1 MDAPPPCTAEPVEA
15 VLFDFHSTLVDQGD
29 TTDWIER
36 AWRHAGRPGDAA
48 EGFGHAALERLAA
61 FADRVWEHARDVD
74 PASERDLDPVRHRSV
89 FISVVGEAPGVD
101 AELAAA
107 LYATMLPTWRP
118 YDDAVPVLS
127 ALRDRGVRT
136 GLVSNIGIDV
146 RGLLAD
152 EGLAE
157 LLDAVVLS
165 YELGVV
171 KPHVGIFE
179 EATRRLGVAPERTLM
194 VGDSWRDDAGAAQL
208 GIRTL
213 LLPPTA
219 GPAHGLALVLR
230 LVGG

>member
-1 MDAPPPCTAEPVEA
+1 MDAPRPAAAEPVEA

-29 TTDWIER
+29 ATDWIER

-48 EGFGHAALERLAA
+48 DGLGQGELGRLAA
-61 FADRVWEHARDVD
+61 FTDRVWEHAREVD
-74 PASERDLDPVRHRSV
+74 PASERDLDPERHRGV
-89 FISVVGEAPGVD
+89 FIAVVGQAPGVD

-107 LYATMLPTWRP
+107 LHATMLAPWRP
-118 YDDAVPVLS
+118 YDDAVPVLA
-127 ALRDRGVRT
+127 ALRERGVRT
-136 GLVSNIGIDV
+136 GLVSNIGVDV
-146 RGLLAD
+146 RGLLDA
-152 EGLAE
+152 EGLAG

-171 KPHVGIFE
+171 KPEVGIFE
-179 EATRRLGVAPERTLM
+179 EALRRLGVAPERTLM

-213 LLPPTA
+213 LLPPTS
-219 GPAHGLALVLR
+219 GPTHGLDLVLR